1 MSYSEENLVKK
12 YLPKENIQSLH
23 DALQDILILK
33 KLVDILGISDD
44 EIKKEC
50 ISLRKIE
57 CEKIKKI
64 NIQTNKASLQFLNN
78 IIKPRIIM
86 KMAREGINQK
96 VLFDTYKKDSTNGIK
111 VLLSTSVNRKVRVT
125 SEINII
131 NIIHDKIKTLCDV

>member
-50 ISLRKIE
+50 ISLRKIK

-131 NIIHDKIKTLCDV
+131 NIIHNKIKTLCDI